1 MYLEEVGSLLASKK
15 LTSYRKEIE
24 KPWKY
29 FTFTDRKDSAQ
40 NSPLKIGP
48 QNVIFW
54 KGFAVSVAICKKYY
68 HGFHITVLSP
78 KVKAIYLDI
87 KQIVVVTIEPNTKR
101 RRKCEKPLLHY

>member
-40 NSPLKIGP
+40 NSPLLKS
-48 QNVIFW
+48 
-54 KGFAVSVAICKKYY
+54 A
-68 HGFHITVLSP
+68 P
-78 KVKAIYLDI
+78 KM
-87 KQIVVVTIEPNTKR
+87 
-101 RRKCEKPLLHY
+101 